1 MALERKNGSLDAR
14 GKFILVA
21 QEIAFAKILAGN
33 DKTLRERGVRRLAR
47 WLNARSRGTC
57 GKYVFKLA
65 YPCTSCVNVNAS
77 GVTRDIFH

>member
-1 MALERKNGSLDAR
+1 MALQKENGSVDAH

-21 QEIAFAKILAGN
+21 QEIAFAKVLAGN

-57 GKYVFKLA
+57 SKYVCKLM
-65 YPCTSCVNVNAS
+65 YLCSDYVFYVC
-77 GVTRDIFH
+77 GVTSDIFC

>member
-1 MALERKNGSLDAR
+1 MALQKEDGYVGAR
-14 GKFILVA
+14 GKYILVA

-57 GKYVFKLA
+57 GKYVCTLA
-65 YPCTSCVNVNAS
+65 
-77 GVTRDIFH
+77 